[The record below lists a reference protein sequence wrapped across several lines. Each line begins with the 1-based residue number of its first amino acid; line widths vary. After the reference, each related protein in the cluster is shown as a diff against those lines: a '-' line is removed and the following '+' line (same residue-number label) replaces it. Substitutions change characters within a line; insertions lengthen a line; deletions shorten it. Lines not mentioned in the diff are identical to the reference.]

1 MYPYHSQFIKIRQG
15 FIFYTYTLYVIS
27 SSNVLKQFVYDKKIV
42 SINACVCVYGCGVG
56 EGGCMRIRLVI
67 SRKCVFLHDVGR
79 FCLKVKQQT
88 FKEKRNYNEAI

>member
-1 MYPYHSQFIKIRQG
+1 MRRKSYILCSMYPYHSQFIKIRQG

-56 EGGCMRIRLVI
+56 GRGLYEDQVGDKPQV
-67 SRKCVFLHDVGR
+67 CVSS
-79 FCLKVKQQT
+79 
-88 FKEKRNYNEAI
+88 